1 MEQHSIACRCTVEYA
16 VECGRIASTI
26 VQESLLARRAK
37 RDKRRCSCA
46 TRAKT
51 LTPWCDTS
59 KDSHTMSDWH
69 LFGVLHVDACYYIYI
84 HACVWRV
91 ACQSDK
97 TCQCNFCV
105 TISKVIGP
113 CAYIYFLTS
122 PSIDSAH
129 ITMTSFGHDYTMQD
143 ILVTSEGYLA
153 LISRRCVMIHAISQ
167 SMSIDEHQSSHSHM
181 RKTSE

>member
-69 LFGVLHVDACYYIYI
+69 LFGVLHWHLFGVLHVDACYYIYI
-84 HACVWRV
+84 HACVSRV
-91 ACQSDK
+91 ACH
-97 TCQCNFCV
+97 TCLRVACRVSERQDMPVQFLCDHIQGDRALRLHIFLDI
-105 TISKVIGP
+105 TIN
-113 CAYIYFLTS
+113 
-122 PSIDSAH
+122 
-129 ITMTSFGHDYTMQD
+129 
-143 ILVTSEGYLA
+143 
-153 LISRRCVMIHAISQ
+153 
-167 SMSIDEHQSSHSHM
+167 
-181 RKTSE
+181 